1 MAKDPPLKAAKAAAA
16 PPKAKKPPSR
26 SSSTSTRDSM
36 QTNIA
41 TLEQQINDG
50 QDFDMKFAIS
60 TIFLMLKRVDER
72 DAAIKVKIEDIEDE
86 VQSLKDVVR
95 RIELEQFSTK
105 ILVRQAN
112 LHKDASNGRES
123 FEQTCEVAENLVRQ
137 AKAKATV
144 TDVRRLY
151 YKKDP
156 QKVPTLAM
164 SFLSKIE
171 CVAFMRSLKN
181 LSKSKDFAQVNV
193 SRDFP
198 PSMREKQQ
206 ELDQRAFEMRK
217 KGCKTLITVKNLDL
231 VLLVKGKDEQNFSE
245 DV

>member
-1 MAKDPPLKAAKAAAA
+1 L
-16 PPKAKKPPSR
+16 
-26 SSSTSTRDSM
+26 
-36 QTNIA
+36 
-41 TLEQQINDG
+41 
-50 QDFDMKFAIS
+50 
-60 TIFLMLKRVDER
+60 
-72 DAAIKVKIEDIEDE
+72 VK
-86 VQSLKDVVR
+86 
-95 RIELEQFSTK
+95 
-105 ILVRQAN
+105 
-112 LHKDASNGRES
+112 
-123 FEQTCEVAENLVRQ
+123 Q

-144 TDVRRLY
+144 VDVRRLY

-206 ELDQRAFEMRK
+206 ELDQRAFELRK

-231 VLLVKGKDEQNFSE
+231 VLLVKGKDMQNFSE
-245 DV
+245 ELDSLRHPVKVFFLISPKVALQMTGPPQKIKIDASPMCSVVQKSSLLQRDHKLPSY